1 MISTMKNLVLDKQ
14 TNMITI
20 IQALEIS
27 SIVLVGIL
35 TGASFYSTMVEIP
48 IRATTS
54 EEEQLKNW
62 RLVFPK
68 ASKLLIIIGNIAMI
82 LVLITWYLTGNMGW
96 LMGAIP
102 LFILI
107 PFTIIFIAK
116 TNAKLTSLSDSIGV
130 SSTIRAWG
138 KLHNVRTILAVIS
151 FIICVATVVIT
162 R

>member
-1 MISTMKNLVLDKQ
+1 MKNLVLDKQ

-35 TGASFYSTMVEIP
+35 TGASLYSSMVEIP
-48 IRATTS
+48 IRAKTS

-68 ASKLLIIIGNIAMI
+68 ASKLLIIIGNIAMV

-102 LFILI
+102 LIILI
-107 PFTIIFIAK
+107 PFTVIFIFK
-116 TNAKLTSLSDSIGV
+116 TNAELTSLTDLTEV
-130 SSTIRAWG
+130 STLIKNWG
-138 KLHNVRTILAVIS
+138 KLHNVRTILSIIS
-151 FIICVATVVIT
+151 FIICAISVVLGVGS
-162 R
+162 